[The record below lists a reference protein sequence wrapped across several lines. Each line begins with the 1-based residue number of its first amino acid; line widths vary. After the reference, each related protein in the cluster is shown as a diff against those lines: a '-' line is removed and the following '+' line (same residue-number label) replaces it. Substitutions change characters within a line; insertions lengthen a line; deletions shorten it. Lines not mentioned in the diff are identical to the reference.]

1 LAQNYSYSSNE
12 SIKQYFRNIFD
23 IILPILAIGIY
34 FGYTGLM
41 ICVILIILKVLL
53 LGSNEKA
60 IFFLIFGTAYFGL
73 LFTILKIPIPG
84 SIISLLIGFIIVYK
98 QMFILIRRHKKSFR
112 YLFLFI
118 LIFFISYLYGPKTE
132 YSNMKMISII
142 YYGFI
147 SLIALLVYST
157 NTSISNRD
165 LAQVL
170 MLVGISYIVIGIDFF
185 SYSKPTN
192 LFDFSYFRASSIYL
206 RNQDLFYISY
216 HLPAIT
222 ILYGFSF
229 WFSSVDLKKKEI
241 FYLILFSI
249 TAFYVILISGTRQS
263 LFCFFILILFRLLY
277 LNKKKRILN
286 YFIVIAIF
294 GLSFLFVSN
303 NVTDSL
309 NNVVEIESIE
319 VALNRDF
326 IRTFDMIDNNL
337 FFGVGLGGFYDE
349 SVSKHKYPHN
359 IILEILCE
367 GGLIALIICLF
378 LIWHYFRNKKLIKYK
393 TQNNSFLYLIF
404 LAFLLRAFVSEDLG
418 SNIIMFSILLA
429 AVTVNYKKI

>member
-1 LAQNYSYSSNE
+1 MAQNYSYSSNE

-53 LGSNEKA
+53 LGRNEKA

-192 LFDFSYFRASSIYL
+192 LFDFS
-206 RNQDLFYISY
+206 
-216 HLPAIT
+216 
-222 ILYGFSF
+222 
-229 WFSSVDLKKKEI
+229 
-241 FYLILFSI
+241 
-249 TAFYVILISGTRQS
+249 
-263 LFCFFILILFRLLY
+263 
-277 LNKKKRILN
+277 
-286 YFIVIAIF
+286 
-294 GLSFLFVSN
+294 
-303 NVTDSL
+303 
-309 NNVVEIESIE
+309 
-319 VALNRDF
+319 
-326 IRTFDMIDNNL
+326 
-337 FFGVGLGGFYDE
+337 
-349 SVSKHKYPHN
+349 
-359 IILEILCE
+359 
-367 GGLIALIICLF
+367 
-378 LIWHYFRNKKLIKYK
+378 
-393 TQNNSFLYLIF
+393 
-404 LAFLLRAFVSEDLG
+404 
-418 SNIIMFSILLA
+418 
-429 AVTVNYKKI
+429 